1 MRVRILC
8 RLPAQGYSGG
18 RLATLTMAEGL
29 AMAGADVDIL
39 TDAVPEM
46 YEEFRPFSRVRLR
59 TTDLRNLAPWAD
71 RSIDVVVIIPAVN
84 DYYCHGEFLRHAIEC
99 KARVVLINFESPN
112 WFNEVSPFKRDP
124 RGWVGW
130 EIVSERADMIVSIS
144 AEGDKW
150 AREFYTRAPKHC
162 LFEYCRPGINSVLC
176 DQVPA
181 PAERRKQIVFL
192 TRLSPHKGYDM
203 LAPLLG
209 AGLGGYTLV
218 INRTLESGSDG
229 AFDKWRAQFEAEGI
243 TLDLRTNISS
253 AEKFALFKESAL
265 NYFPTRFEGYG
276 LPPLEAAYCLCPTAC
291 SDLPVLREVGGE
303 AYTYA
308 DPADAGAMRRAIAE
322 ALEREIILKEEHL
335 RLAEI
340 ARIEQYGARTMRLF
354 EKMD

>member
-18 RLATLTMAEGL
+18 RLATITMAEGL

-46 YEEFRPFSRVRLR
+46 YAEFKPFSRVRLR

-71 RSIDVVVIIPAVN
+71 RSIDVVVIIPALN

-99 KARVVLINFESPN
+99 NARAVLLNFETPN
-112 WFNEVSPFKRDP
+112 WFNAVSPFKRDP
-124 RGWVGW
+124 RGWIGW
-130 EIVSERADMIVSIS
+130 EVVSEYADMIVSIS
-144 AEGDKW
+144 AEGTRW
-150 AREFYTRAPKHC
+150 AREFYLKAPKKC
-162 LFEYCRPGINSVLC
+162 LFEHCHPGINSVLC

-181 PAERRKQIVFL
+181 PPVRKKQIVFL

-203 LAPLLG
+203 LAPLIG

-218 INRTLESGSDG
+218 INRSLGTEPDG
-229 AFDKWRAQFEAEGI
+229 AFDKWRAQFEKDGVA
-243 TLDLRTNISS
+243 LSLKTNIGS

-276 LPPLEAAYCLCPTAC
+276 LPPLEAAYCGCPTAC
-291 SDLPVLREVGGE
+291 SDLPVLREVGGG
-303 AYTYA
+303 AYAYA
-308 DPADAGAMRRAIAE
+308 DPTNSEAMRRAVAE
-322 ALEREIILKEEHL
+322 ALGNGEALGREYD
-335 RLAEI
+335 RLARI
-340 ARIEQYGARTMRLF
+340 ARIEEYGARNVHLF
-354 EKMD
+354 EKLF